1 MQIIVS
7 INQPPASDTN
17 AQTRWQNTVNTCET
31 LIKQKGFATD
41 ASHTSG
47 TWLLTSQSMLPI
59 LGIVLFH
66 AEENKQTYQLSV
78 MDERFSWK
86 SGPGGFSSA
95 SVFGGDNSKK

>member
-1 MQIIVS
+1 
-7 INQPPASDTN
+7 
-17 AQTRWQNTVNTCET
+17 
-31 LIKQKGFATD
+31 
-41 ASHTSG
+41 
-47 TWLLTSQSMLPI
+47 MLPI